1 VSTTLIVA
9 LVVIGAAVIV
19 AALLIPRAL
28 GPPKWSAAIATAT
41 PGGTYYPLGRQL
53 ALILERLPGTPIERV
68 LARQSSGSQENVLL
82 LLDSIRDDATP
93 NIAFV
98 MGPALVRAAQGRP
111 DVPQELSVLA
121 RLYTD
126 VMQIVVREDQG
137 IQSIGD
143 LRGKRVF
150 VGTAGS
156 GTRMV
161 APRILEIFG
170 LPPEDYRTDDA
181 SSFTDVADKFIDGQL
196 DAGFFMSGTPTE
208 AVQRVLESGA
218 GTLLSLDDETRERL
232 TTGAGN
238 LGLASA
244 RIPANFY
251 PRQPQRVQT
260 VGADVFLVSR
270 TDIPEDLAY
279 LILTGLFDNIA
290 DLLLAHARAQDVKIT
305 EALDAL
311 ELPVGFS
318 LHPGAARFAEDQ
330 QDLLLV
336 ATGALY
342 GKYYDLGRRIQS
354 LLNERRI
361 GSRVVQTDG
370 SLENA
375 RLLNSERTLA
385 IMQYDAAL
393 ASSFGEPKFVYGV
406 DLTNASGVPAV
417 KDLRRIATLHEEQL
431 HIAVRRDK
439 LASLESRL
447 NQRLPE
453 SDEVAITTLTQL
465 GEALMKLPSSEPRLR
480 VSLGPEN
487 SATQLVAQAVLELH
501 GIQPTSIA
509 PSFLP
514 VPDMANRLH
523 TGEIDIGMFVSYVPS
538 EALKSILNSD
548 EIRLLSLEQKHVA
561 PMTRTV
567 FTTTRI
573 RPGQYASQREG
584 EAAIQTISTRAVL
597 VTREGASRD
606 VRKITEAV
614 FEGAAFL
621 GIAAD
626 SLAQEL
632 PSLPLHP
639 GAKLYYQEARLLPT
653 EPGLDILTMVYYVLA
668 ILVILFTAYRGLM
681 MGLLKLRRDGTFN
694 DMARQTLAVRVDADI
709 LDSVRRLVSM
719 RDEIEER
726 VRRRW
731 WQTGELDKRRW
742 RYLYD
747 LIRDRITEAKDNL
760 TRELVSEIR
769 AVAATTRLDETT
781 RRERNRSIELRVWKH
796 FENGELEA
804 SQREMLLLLLH
815 TIAQQGTEAGQ
826 E

>member
-1 VSTTLIVA
+1 
-9 LVVIGAAVIV
+9 
-19 AALLIPRAL
+19 
-28 GPPKWSAAIATAT
+28 
-41 PGGTYYPLGRQL
+41 
-53 ALILERLPGTPIERV
+53 
-68 LARQSSGSQENVLL
+68 
-82 LLDSIRDDATP
+82 
-93 NIAFV
+93 
-98 MGPALVRAAQGRP
+98 MGPALVRAAQERL

-126 VMQIVVREDQG
+126 VMQIMVREDQE
-137 IQSIGD
+137 IRSIGD

-161 APRILEIFG
+161 APGILEIFG
-170 LPPEDYRTDDA
+170 LPPEDYTTDDA
-181 SSFTDVADKFIDGQL
+181 SSFTEAANKFLNGQL
-196 DAGFFMSGTPTE
+196 DAGFFMSGMPTE
-208 AVQRVLESGA
+208 AVQRVLEAGA
-218 GTLLSLDDETRERL
+218 GMLLSLDDETRERL

-244 RIPANFY
+244 HIPANFY

-279 LILTGLFDNIA
+279 LILTALFENIA

-305 EALDAL
+305 EALDTL
-311 ELPVGFS
+311 EVPMGFS
-318 LHPGAARFAEDQ
+318 LHPGAERFAKDQ

-375 RLLNSERTLA
+375 RLLNSERSLA

-393 ASSFGEPKFVYGV
+393 ASSFGEPRFVYGV
-406 DLTNASGVPAV
+406 DLTNASGVPVV

-431 HIAVRRDK
+431 HIAIRRDK
-439 LASLESRL
+439 LANLESRL
-447 NQRLPE
+447 NQRLPR
-453 SDEVAITTLTQL
+453 SDVVEITTLTQL
-465 GEALMKLPSSEPRLR
+465 GEALAKLPSSDPRLR
-480 VSLGPEN
+480 ISLGPES

-523 TGEIDIGMFVSYVPS
+523 TGEIDGGMFVSYVPS

-548 EIRLLSLEQKHVA
+548 DIRLLSLDQKHVA

-567 FTTTRI
+567 FTTTKI

-584 EAAIQTISTRAVL
+584 EPAIQTISTRAVL
-597 VTREGASRD
+597 VTREGGSRD
-606 VRKITEAV
+606 VRDITQAV
-614 FEGAAFL
+614 FQGAAFL
-621 GIAAD
+621 GTAVD

-639 GAKLYYQEARLLPT
+639 DARRYYEEAGLLPN
-653 EPGLDILTMVYYVLA
+653 EPGPDLLKMVYYLLA
-668 ILVILFTAYRGLM
+668 ILVIVFTAYRGLM
-681 MGLLKLRRDGTFN
+681 MGLLKWRRDRTFSQV
-694 DMARQTLAVRVDADI
+694 ARQTLAIRVDADI
-709 LDSVRRLVSM
+709 LDSVRRLVTT

-769 AVAATTRLDETT
+769 AVAATPTLDETT
-781 RRERNRSIELRVWKH
+781 RHERDQSIELRVWEY
-796 FENGELEA
+796 FENGELET
-804 SQREMLLLLLH
+804 SQRDMLLQLLH
-815 TIAQQGTEAGQ
+815 TIGQQGTDVGQ
-826 E
+826 A